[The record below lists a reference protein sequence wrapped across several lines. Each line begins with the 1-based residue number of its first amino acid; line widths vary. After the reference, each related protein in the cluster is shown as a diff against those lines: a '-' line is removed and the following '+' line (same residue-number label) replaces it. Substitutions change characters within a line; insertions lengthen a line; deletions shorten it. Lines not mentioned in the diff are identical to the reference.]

1 MDFDEVIV
9 SLFEEVINASK
20 ASQAFDQ
27 GTYFYCK
34 YQQECLVA

>member
-1 MDFDEVIV
+1 MDFDEIVI

-27 GTYFYCK
+27 WTHFY
-34 YQQECLVA
+34 